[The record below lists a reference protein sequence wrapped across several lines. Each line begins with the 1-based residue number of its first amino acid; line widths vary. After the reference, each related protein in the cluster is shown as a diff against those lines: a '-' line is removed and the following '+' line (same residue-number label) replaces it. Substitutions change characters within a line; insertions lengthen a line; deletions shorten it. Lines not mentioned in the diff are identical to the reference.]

1 LAATRPVGSIL
12 SASYGI
18 SGTKVGQILNALAQ
32 SLVLFL
38 AVVAAVGL
46 GIVSAYAAVTG
57 ILYYTLGN
65 QSEER
70 SLPAVLVET
79 HASGD

>member
-1 LAATRPVGSIL
+1 MAATRPVGSIL
-12 SASYGI
+12 SAHSGI
-18 SGTKVGQILNALAQ
+18 SGTKVGQTLNALVQ

-57 ILYYTLGN
+57 ILYSTLGQ
-65 QSEER
+65 QSEEQAV
-70 SLPAVLVET
+70 PAVLVET
-79 HASGD
+79 HAGGD